1 MYQIVSF
8 CLLFLSQLLINNLR
22 SLSILQVASAFV
34 YRLQNGGDFPR
45 YVESLGQCLL
55 YYLKLKKAD
64 IHIML
69 VRRHC
74 QEVIW
79 HLWWAYFLLIG
90 EKKKENQL
98 YLHFMLFP
106 FLWHCWLNSFA
117 INHSVMLQ
125 AICLSH
131 LLVRYIL
138 CPTFNW
144 WHYFSW
150 HGPVW

>member
-90 EKKKENQL
+90 ERKKRK
-98 YLHFMLFP
+98 
-106 FLWHCWLNSFA
+106 ST
-117 INHSVMLQ
+117 I
-125 AICLSH
+125 
-131 LLVRYIL
+131 
-138 CPTFNW
+138 PTF
-144 WHYFSW
+144 YAVSFSLTLLTQFICYKPFCDASGYLSFSLACKI
-150 HGPVW
+150 HFVPNI